1 MSSRVFSSVG
11 RPLFGGSTGLLS
23 GLPAGLLSGGGG
35 RDSSDRAS
43 PSVGSDLCPLWSG
56 LLSGGSSGSFDGS
69 SGAPPPGHI
78 KRSTSR
84 SFVRGGPISTIE
96 ASIVLVKG
104 PPSAA
109 PRSHH
114 RENRPGKTPDKTR
127 TELSRTKPGQNP
139 DKSRMESAAPRLVH
153 GGHVGP
159 RSESGYELVTSGLS
173 AVPQLGGRG

>member
-84 SFVRGGPISTIE
+84 SFVRGGPTSTIE

-104 PPSAA
+104 PPSVA
-109 PRSHH
+109 PRPHH

-139 DKSRMESAAPRLVH
+139 DIIRMESAAPRLVQ
-153 GGHVGP
+153 GGYVAP
-159 RSESGYELVTSGLS
+159 RSEWS
-173 AVPQLGGRG
+173 

>member
-1 MSSRVFSSVG
+1 MSSRVLSSVG
-11 RPLFGGSTGLLS
+11 RPVFDGSTGLLS

-35 RDSSDRAS
+35 HNSSDRVS
-43 PSVGSDLCPLWSG
+43 PSVGSDFCPLWSG

-69 SGAPPPGHI
+69 SGGIAAWIYKKECGLGLCPG
-78 KRSTSR
+78 
-84 SFVRGGPISTIE
+84 GLISTIE

-104 PPSAA
+104 PPSVA

-139 DKSRMESAAPRLVH
+139 DKSRMESAAPRLVQ
-153 GGHVGP
+153 GGYVDP

>member
-69 SGAPPPGHI
+69 SGGIAAWIYKKERGLGLCPG
-78 KRSTSR
+78 
-84 SFVRGGPISTIE
+84 GLISTIE

-104 PPSAA
+104 LPSVA
-109 PRSHH
+109 PRSHR
-114 RENRPGKTPDKTR
+114 RENRPGKTPDK
-127 TELSRTKPGQNP
+127 NP
-139 DKSRMESAAPRLVH
+139 DVINATKIVQKSYKSRMESAAPRLVH
-153 GGHVGP
+153 GGYVAP
-159 RSESGYELVTSGLS
+159 RSEWS
-173 AVPQLGGRG
+173 